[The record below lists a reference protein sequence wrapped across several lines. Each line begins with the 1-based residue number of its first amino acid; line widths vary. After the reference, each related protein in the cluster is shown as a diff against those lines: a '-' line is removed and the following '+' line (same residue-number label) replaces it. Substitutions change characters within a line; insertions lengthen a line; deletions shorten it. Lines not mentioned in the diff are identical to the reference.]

1 MNKTVFT
8 FSTLFL
14 MNIVIF
20 SYHSF
25 LYFSFMPPQDQFI
38 MGEDYGVRQIVANY
52 FNAYLALTLA
62 LVAAL
67 FLLFYFKYK
76 RIAYWLWL
84 SLVGLYTILL
94 TLELMISNG
103 QFVLIY
109 SLPVMLYPLYQVIH
123 PIFKHNN
130 HRSVTPK
137 QV

>member
-1 MNKTVFT
+1 MNKILFT
-8 FSTLFL
+8 LATLFL

-62 LVAAL
+62 LVAA
-67 FLLFYFKYK
+67 FLSLFYFNYK

-84 SLVGLYTILL
+84 SLVGLYAVLL
-94 TLELMISNG
+94 TLELLISNG
-103 QFVLIY
+103 PFVLVY
-109 SLPVMLYPLYQVIH
+109 SLPIMLCPLYQVIC
-123 PIFKHNN
+123 PIVNSNN

>member
-1 MNKTVFT
+1 
-8 FSTLFL
+8 

-25 LYFSFMPPQDQFI
+25 LYFYFMPAQDQFI

-67 FLLFYFKYK
+67 LSLFYFKYK

-84 SLVGLYTILL
+84 SLVGLYAILL

-109 SLPVMLYPLYQVIH
+109 SLPIMLFPLYQVIH

>member
-1 MNKTVFT
+1 
-8 FSTLFL
+8 

-38 MGEDYGVRQIVANY
+38 MGEDYGIRQIVANY

-62 LVAAL
+62 LVAA
-67 FLLFYFKYK
+67 FLSLFYFKYK

-84 SLVGLYTILL
+84 LLVGLYAVLL

-109 SLPVMLYPLYQVIH
+109 SLPLMLYPLYQVIH

>member
-67 FLLFYFKYK
+67 LSLFYFKYK

-84 SLVGLYTILL
+84 SLMGLYAILL